1 MNPEEILMST
11 LSNIGYD
18 IIKNI
23 GNDLYSKLIS
33 YLEGNTNRRQI
44 NNTAQII
51 KHYADQRQK
60 EQFGYNESKDEINDD
75 WFSYWHEK
83 SKLVSDEHMQQV
95 QAKILNSEVNSQ
107 GSVSKRT
114 LEFLSKVEK
123 SELEAFSKLCQFEV
137 EIAHNLYQPMILE
150 DYYDKDNVYIENT
163 PDALGMPF
171 DQIIPDIYI
180 QHGIDRHKLEYL
192 EEIELIKTNKIAGGI
207 RNSGIKDVSY
217 FNTYITMKKLTEG
230 QTVWLGW
237 VEYTK
242 IASELAGSI
251 RNYNLPIEEFME
263 FLMEKWKHFI
273 DRPRMQDYL
282 SSLTR

>member
-1 MNPEEILMST
+1 MST

-18 IIKNI
+18 IIKHI

-33 YLEGNTNRRQI
+33 CLEGNTNRGQI

-60 EQFGYNESKDEINDD
+60 DQSGYNEIKDEINDD
-75 WFSYWHEK
+75 WFVYWHEK

-123 SELEAFSKLCQFEV
+123 SELEVFSKLCQFEV
-137 EIAHNLYQPMILE
+137 GIAHSLYQPMILE
-150 DYYDKDNVYIENT
+150 DYYDSDNVYMENT

-180 QHGIDRHKLEYL
+180 QHGIDRHKLKYL
-192 EEIELIKTNKIAGGI
+192 EEIELIKTNRVAGGI

-217 FNTYITMKKLTEG
+217 FSTYITMKKLTEG

-242 IASELAGSI
+242 IGSELAGSI
-251 RNYNLPIEEFME
+251 RNDNLPIEEFME

-273 DRPRMQDYL
+273 DCSRMQDYL